1 MSDFDAL
8 DDEEINALLAA
19 AREVTEC
26 QRVLAKTGDTILSML
41 LGTAATASHD
51 LAHYPPGDVYDA
63 EFHAQYYFH
72 AHPPVTQ
79 PAGEV
84 GHFHTFLRPLGM
96 PEGITPLPAAR
107 PAPDPDGNSALSHLI
122 GVAVDGLGRPVR
134 LFTTNRWVT
143 GETWYDAASVSRMLE
158 GFLIDH
164 ARPSWPLNRWLTALV
179 RLYRQPILD
188 LLQERDAQI
197 TAFQQENPGCFVF
210 EERSLEV
217 LSEQRVD
224 LAARITAVEQAALE
238 RRRARRAARA
248 FDAA

>member
-1 MSDFDAL
+1 MSDLNAL
-8 DDEEINALLAA
+8 DDEEIAALVAA
-19 AREVTEC
+19 AREITEC

-41 LGTAATASHD
+41 LGAGAMASHD
-51 LAHYPPGDVYDA
+51 LSHYPPGDVYDA

-72 AHPPVTQ
+72 AHPPVSQ

-84 GHFHTFLRPLGM
+84 GHFHTFLRPFGM
-96 PEGITPLPAAR
+96 PDGISPLADAR

-122 GVAVDGLGRPVR
+122 GIAVDALGRPVR

-143 GETWYDAASVSRMLE
+143 GETWYDAPSVSRMLD

-188 LLQERDAQI
+188 LLRERDEHLI
-197 TAFQQENPGCFVF
+197 AFQRQNPETFAF

-217 LSEQRVD
+217 LSERRID
-224 LAARITAVEQAALE
+224 LPGYIQAVEQVALE
-238 RRRARRAARA
+238 RRRARRSAGAS
-248 FDAA
+248 DAA